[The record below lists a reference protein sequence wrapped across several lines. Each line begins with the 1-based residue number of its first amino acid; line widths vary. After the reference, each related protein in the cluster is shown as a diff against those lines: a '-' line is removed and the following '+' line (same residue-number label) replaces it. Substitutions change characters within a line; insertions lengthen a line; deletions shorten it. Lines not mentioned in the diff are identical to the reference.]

1 MIGWSSIVGQEDAVG
16 RLRKLCKGER
26 MPHALLFAGPES
38 VGKYLAAKTLAAA
51 LLCES
56 GDAPCG
62 TCRSCR
68 MVENESHP
76 DLVVVRPDKQNIKIG
91 EIRKMQKDLSLAPY
105 MAERRVCIIDEA
117 DKMRD
122 EAANSILKTLEEPV
136 GDVVFILI
144 TAKRYQLLDTIRS
157 RCMLVQFGS
166 VPWDALS
173 RELVRRGANEKDA
186 FLAARLAG
194 GRFAPAEEILA
205 EDGQSARQAAIDLF
219 FRAVTMSEKDIWQTA
234 SAWDMCERDEV
245 LRRLGSLKLLV
256 RDAMVYA
263 ADLDE
268 QIINSDCLERF
279 AQAKNV
285 WSQRTLSLFMRELVK
300 REQSVKNNGNI
311 KLVIEAML
319 LAWRSMI
326 QRR

>member
-166 VPWDALS
+166 VPWDALAS
-173 RELVRRGANEKDA
+173 ELVRRGANEKDA

-205 EDGQSARQAAIDLF
+205 EDGQSGRQAAIDLF
-219 FRAVTMSEKDIWQTA
+219 FRMVTMSEKDIWQTA

>member
-194 GRFAPAEEILA
+194 GRFAPAEEILV

-285 WSQRTLSLFMRELVK
+285 WSQRTFSLFMRELVK

>member
-1 MIGWSSIVGQEDAVG
+1 MIGWSSIVGQKEAVG
-16 RLRKLCKGER
+16 RLKRLVAGQH

-38 VGKYLAAKTLAAA
+38 VGKYLSAKTVAAA

-56 GDAPCG
+56 DDAPCG

-68 MVENESHP
+68 LAENESHP
-76 DLVVVRPDKQNIKIG
+76 DLVIIRPDKQNIKIG

-105 MAERRVCIIDEA
+105 MAQRRVAIIDEA

-144 TAKRYQLLDTIRS
+144 TSKRYQLLDTIRS
-157 RCMLVQFGS
+157 RCMLVQFGA
-166 VPWDALS
+166 VGWDDLA
-173 RELVRRGANEKDA
+173 RELVRRGADEEA
-186 FLAARLAG
+186 ASLAARLSG
-194 GRFAPAEEILA
+194 GRFALAEEILTD
-205 EDGQSARQAAIDLF
+205 DGQSSRRAAIDMF
-219 FRAVTMSEKDIWQTA
+219 FRVPTMAESDIWQIA
-234 SAWDMCERDEV
+234 NAWDACERDEV
-245 LRRLGSLKLLV
+245 LTRFAGLKLLV
-256 RDAMVYA
+256 RDAMVYSA
-263 ADLDE
+263 GLDE
-268 QIINSDCLERF
+268 QIINCDCLERF
-279 AQAKNV
+279 SQTKNA

-300 REQSVKNNGNI
+300 RERSVKNNGNI

>member
-62 TCRSCR
+62 TCQSCR

-166 VPWDALS
+166 VPWDALAS
-173 RELVRRGANEKDA
+173 ELVRRGANEKDA

-219 FRAVTMSEKDIWQTA
+219 FRAATMSEKDIWQTA

>member
-1 MIGWSSIVGQEDAVG
+1 
-16 RLRKLCKGER
+16 
-26 MPHALLFAGPES
+26 
-38 VGKYLAAKTLAAA
+38 
-51 LLCES
+51 
-56 GDAPCG
+56 
-62 TCRSCR
+62 
-68 MVENESHP
+68 
-76 DLVVVRPDKQNIKIG
+76 
-91 EIRKMQKDLSLAPY
+91 
-105 MAERRVCIIDEA
+105 
-117 DKMRD
+117 MRD

-166 VPWDALS
+166 VPWDALAS
-173 RELVRRGANEKDA
+173 ELVRRGANEKDA

-268 QIINSDCLERF
+268 QIINTDCLERF

>member
-1 MIGWSSIVGQEDAVG
+1 MISWSSIVGQEDAVG
-16 RLRKLCKGER
+16 RLRRLVRGVR

-38 VGKYLAAKTLAAA
+38 VGKYLTAKTLAAA

-56 GDAPCG
+56 DDAPCG
-62 TCRSCR
+62 TCQACR
-68 MVENESHP
+68 LAENESHP
-76 DLVVVRPDKQNIKIG
+76 DLVIVRPDKQNIKIG

-105 MAERRVCIIDEA
+105 MAQRRVCIIDEA

-157 RCMLVQFGS
+157 RCMLVEFGA
-166 VPWDALS
+166 VPQSALA
-173 RELVRRGANEKDA
+173 RELVRRGASEEEAD
-186 FLAARLAG
+186 LAARLAG
-194 GRFAPAEEILA
+194 GRFAPAEAILSGG
-205 EDGQSARQAAIDLF
+205 GQSSRQAAIDLF
-219 FRAVTMSEKDIWQTA
+219 FSVPTMAEADIWQTA
-234 SAWDMCERDEV
+234 SAWDACEREEV
-245 LRRLGSLKLLV
+245 LARLMSIKLLV
-256 RDAMVYA
+256 RDAMVYS
-263 ADLDE
+263 ADLE
-268 QIINSDCLERF
+268 EEIINSDCLDRF
-279 AQAKNV
+279 AQAKSV
-285 WSQRTLSLFMRELVK
+285 WSQRTLSLFMHELVK
-300 REQSVKNNGNI
+300 RERSVKNNGNI

>member
-1 MIGWSSIVGQEDAVG
+1 MIGWSSIVGQQEAVS
-16 RLRKLCKGER
+16 RLKRLHEGKR

-38 VGKYLAAKTLAAA
+38 VGKYLSAKTFAAA

-56 GDAPCG
+56 DDAPCG

-68 MVENESHP
+68 LVENESHP
-76 DLVVVRPDKQNIKIG
+76 DLVIVRPDKQNIKIG

-105 MAERRVCIIDEA
+105 MAQRRVCIVDEA

-122 EAANSILKTLEEPV
+122 VAANSILKTLEEPV

-144 TAKRYQLLDTIRS
+144 TSKRYQLLDTIRS
-157 RCMLVQFGS
+157 RCMLVPFGA
-166 VPWDALS
+166 VGWDDLA
-173 RELVRRGANEKDA
+173 RELVRRGADEEA
-186 FLAARLAG
+186 ASLAARLAG
-194 GRFAPAEEILA
+194 GRFAPAEEILSN
-205 EDGQSARQAAIDLF
+205 DGQSSRRAAIELF
-219 FRAVTMSEKDIWQTA
+219 FRVPTMSEADIWQIA
-234 SAWDMCERDEV
+234 SAWDTCERDEV
-245 LRRLGSLKLLV
+245 MRRFDSLKLLV

>member
-105 MAERRVCIIDEA
+105 MAERRVCIID
-117 DKMRD
+117 
-122 EAANSILKTLEEPV
+122 
-136 GDVVFILI
+136 
-144 TAKRYQLLDTIRS
+144 
-157 RCMLVQFGS
+157 
-166 VPWDALS
+166 
-173 RELVRRGANEKDA
+173 
-186 FLAARLAG
+186 
-194 GRFAPAEEILA
+194 
-205 EDGQSARQAAIDLF
+205 
-219 FRAVTMSEKDIWQTA
+219 
-234 SAWDMCERDEV
+234 
-245 LRRLGSLKLLV
+245 
-256 RDAMVYA
+256 
-263 ADLDE
+263 
-268 QIINSDCLERF
+268 
-279 AQAKNV
+279 
-285 WSQRTLSLFMRELVK
+285 
-300 REQSVKNNGNI
+300 
-311 KLVIEAML
+311 
-319 LAWRSMI
+319 
-326 QRR
+326 

>member
-166 VPWDALS
+166 VPWDALAS
-173 RELVRRGANEKDA
+173 ELVRRGANEKDA

-219 FRAVTMSEKDIWQTA
+219 FRAATMSEKDIWQTA

>member
-1 MIGWSSIVGQEDAVG
+1 MLELLCQCACQRLDRLLADGVSPADCGQAYP
-16 RLRKLCKGER
+16 
-26 MPHALLFAGPES
+26 M
-38 VGKYLAAKTLAAA
+38 AAA
-51 LLCES
+51 F
-56 GDAPCG
+56 
-62 TCRSCR
+62 
-68 MVENESHP
+68 
-76 DLVVVRPDKQNIKIG
+76 LV
-91 EIRKMQKDLSLAPY
+91 
-105 MAERRVCIIDEA
+105 
-117 DKMRD
+117 
-122 EAANSILKTLEEPV
+122 
-136 GDVVFILI
+136 
-144 TAKRYQLLDTIRS
+144 LD
-157 RCMLVQFGS
+157 
-166 VPWDALS
+166 W
-173 RELVRRGANEKDA
+173 
-186 FLAARLAG
+186 
-194 GRFAPAEEILA
+194 
-205 EDGQSARQAAIDLF
+205 ARQAAIDLF
-219 FRAVTMSEKDIWQTA
+219 FRAATMSEKDIWQTA
-234 SAWDMCERDEV
+234 SEWDMCERDEV

>member
-38 VGKYLAAKTLAAA
+38 VGKYLSAKTLAAA

-166 VPWDALS
+166 VPWDALAS
-173 RELVRRGANEKDA
+173 ELVRRGANEKDA

-205 EDGQSARQAAIDLF
+205 EDGQSARQAAIDMF
-219 FRAVTMSEKDIWQTA
+219 FRTVTMSEKDIWQTA

>member
-166 VPWDALS
+166 VPWDTLAS
-173 RELVRRGANEKDA
+173 ELVRRGANEKDA